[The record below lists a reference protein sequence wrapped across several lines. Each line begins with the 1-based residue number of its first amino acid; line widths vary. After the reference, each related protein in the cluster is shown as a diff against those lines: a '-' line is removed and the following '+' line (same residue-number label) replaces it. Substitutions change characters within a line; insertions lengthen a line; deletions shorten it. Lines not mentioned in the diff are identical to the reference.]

1 MTESTARRL
10 GRSDL
15 LVSPLCLGGNVFGW
29 TADEDTSFR
38 VLDAYRDAGGTF
50 VDTADSYSAWAE
62 GHTGGESET
71 VIGAWL
77 ASRGR
82 PDDLVVATKVSQHPE
97 FPGLSADNVRAAAH
111 ASLKRLGVDAI
122 DLYYAHFDDPRTP
135 VAESAGAFSALV
147 DEGKVRAIG
156 LSNHSPERIT
166 EWLDVCRDRGL
177 HAPVCV
183 QPQYNL
189 MERAIEADLVPLA
202 RERGLALLP
211 YFGLARGFLTGKYR
225 PGGGDVDSP
234 RAGRAR
240 AYLERPEGPRVLA
253 ALDAIAAERDA
264 APATIAL
271 AWLVDRPG
279 VASVLASARD
289 LDQWSALLPVG
300 ELRLTDQEKARLDE
314 ASHAGA

>member
-15 LVSPLCLGGNVFGW
+15 VVSPLCLGGNVFGW
-29 TADEDTSFR
+29 TADEATSFR

-50 VDTADSYSAWAE
+50 VDTADSYSAWVE

-82 PDDLVVATKVSQHPE
+82 PDDLVVATKVSRHPE

-111 ASLKRLGVDAI
+111 ASLKRLGVDAV

-135 VAESAGAFSALV
+135 VAESAEAFSALV

-183 QPQYNL
+183 QPHYNL

-225 PGGGDVDSP
+225 PDGGDVDSP
-234 RAGRAR
+234 RAGSAR
-240 AYLERPEGPRVLA
+240 AYLERPQGPRVLA
-253 ALDAIAAERDA
+253 ELDAIAAERGA

-271 AWLVDRPG
+271 AWLVDRPA

-289 LDQWSALLPVG
+289 LDQLSALLPVD